1 MLLDII
7 NAILI
12 IYITLFILNK
22 YSNDIMNLINY
33 NDSSND
39 SSNNN
44 IENKTNLDDSV
55 KYNLKQ
61 RDIGVIRSEIEPPER
76 RYDNHGGFLKLN
88 ERTRGEQDNHQLIGI
103 LYNNENNIDK
113 VYQLYGRR
121 EYKGSDQWEYYI
133 RGVDKG
139 GLDYK
144 FPLKNIREI
153 RDGEKITLDID
164 KKSYTVKIY
173 DYAEF
178 KYIPYV

>member
-1 MLLDII
+1 MILDII

-22 YSNDIMNLINY
+22 YSNDIKIMLRCNNSK
-33 NDSSND
+33 ND
-39 SSNNN
+39 N
-44 IENKTNLDDSV
+44 IENKTNSDDSTN
-55 KYNLKQ
+55 YRLKQ
-61 RDIGVIRSEIEPPER
+61 RDIAVIKSEIAPPER
-76 RYDNHGGFLKLN
+76 RYDSYGSVLKLN
-88 ERTRGEQDNHQLIGI
+88 ERTRGEQDNHQLVGI

-144 FPLKNIREI
+144 FPLKNNREI
-153 RDGEKITLDID
+153 RDGEIITLDID

>member
-12 IYITLFILNK
+12 IYITLFILRK
-22 YSNDIMNLINY
+22 YSNDIMNLIDCN
-33 NDSSND
+33 NNNNS
-39 SSNNN
+39 NN
-44 IENKTNLDDSV
+44 IENKTNSDNSV

-76 RYDNHGGFLKLN
+76 RYDSYGGFLKLN
-88 ERTRGEQDNHQLIGI
+88 ERTRGEQDNHQLVGI

-121 EYKGSDQWEYYI
+121 EYKGSDLWEYYI

-144 FPLKNIREI
+144 FPLKNNREI
-153 RDGEKITLDID
+153 RDGEKITLDVD
-164 KKSYTVKIY
+164 KKTYTVKIY
-173 DYAEF
+173 DYTEF